1 MGFSRQEYWSGMLFS
16 SSEDLPN
23 PGIDL
28 HLLHWQVDS
37 LPLSHQGGQKW
48 IWEDWLGSIPDQK

>member
-28 HLLHWQVDS
+28 RLLHWQVDS
-37 LPLSHQGGQKW
+37 LPLSHQGGQKC